1 MAKSVART
9 RLMEKARRK
18 VSDTFPLISFD
29 NTTVLANDGQL
40 INGEK
45 IDGSQVL
52 LSC

>member
-1 MAKSVART
+1 MSVART
-9 RLMEKARRK
+9 ELMEKARLK

-29 NTTVLANDGQL
+29 DTTVLANDGQL

-45 IDGSQVL
+45 SDGSQVL